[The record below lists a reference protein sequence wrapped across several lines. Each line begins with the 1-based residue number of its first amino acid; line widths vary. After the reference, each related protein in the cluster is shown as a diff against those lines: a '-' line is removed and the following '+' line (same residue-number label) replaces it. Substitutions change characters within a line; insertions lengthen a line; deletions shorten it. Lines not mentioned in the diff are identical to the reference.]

1 MEKVKT
7 EDAVGK
13 ILASDVTE
21 VVLGVKKGPLFK
33 RGHPI
38 VEEDI
43 IKLISIGKHYLWVES
58 DVKNSSV
65 HEDIAAVEMMEGIK
79 GDNISVT
86 SPSESRVKL
95 VAEEDG
101 VVIINKEGLGRLNSL
116 EDVAIAVRR
125 NFTFVKKG
133 QEIGTGKVIPVAIPE
148 SEMKEINLIE
158 KECSPIVAINSFKV
172 NRIAIFP
179 VGNEFIEGLREEKIS
194 EKVQH
199 YFEELGQE
207 VLLRKVLPDDEEKI
221 AQVGLDAIKLGAN
234 FIIFVGGMG
243 VDPDDKTVE
252 GIKKMGA
259 EIVRYGVPIFPG
271 QTFLVSYKDQSVVIG
286 MPSGIGMFG
295 QGTSFH
301 RLMPILLSGYRLSK
315 EEIIEMG
322 EGGFIDA

>member
-33 RGHPI
+33 RGHLI

-43 IKLISIGKHYLWVES
+43 VKLISIGKHYLWVES
-58 DVKNSSV
+58 DIKNGSV
-65 HEDIAAVEMMEGIK
+65 HEDIAAVEMMKSIK

-86 SPSESRVKL
+86 TPSESRVKL
-95 VAEEDG
+95 IAEEDG
-101 VVIINKEGLGRLNSL
+101 VVILNEEGLVRLNSI
-116 EDVAIAVRR
+116 EDVVIAVRR

-158 KECSPIVAINSFKV
+158 EKYSPIVTINPFKV

-179 VGNEFIEGLREEKIS
+179 VGNEFIEGLRDEKIS

-199 YFEELGQE
+199 YFEELRQE

-243 VDPDDKTVE
+243 VDPDDKTVR

-259 EIVRYGVPIFPG
+259 EIVRYGVPISPG

-286 MPSGIGMFG
+286 MPSGIGMFR

>member
-33 RGHPI
+33 RGHLI

>member
-33 RGHPI
+33 RGHLI

-301 RLMPILLSGYRLSK
+301 RLMPILLSGYRLLK